1 MKPSNDPV
9 AQALDLL
16 HLGAPASYLLLLLS
30 LMAATLI
37 IVKAWE
43 FWELRLPDKSFIG
56 RALRLFHRGQPAD
69 ALTVLQEH
77 RGPLAASLSAAIAAV
92 SNPALTREQAEE
104 FARVYASERLED
116 SKALLRP
123 IEVISQLAP
132 LTGLLG
138 TVLGMI
144 TAFKALQLAG
154 ESVSPAALSGGIW
167 EALLTT
173 AAGLV
178 VAIPC
183 IAALHFFERR
193 IERMQTEIE
202 SALTRLFTPPVTLP
216 GGAEPSPLETLF
228 GKKEGG

>member
-1 MKPSNDPV
+1 MKPNHDPIS
-9 AQALDLL
+9 QALELL
-16 HLGAPASYLLLLLS
+16 QLGAPASYLLLLLS
-30 LMAATLI
+30 LMALTLI
-37 IVKAWE
+37 IVKGWE
-43 FWELRLPDKSFIG
+43 FWELRQKDHSYAA
-56 RALRLFHRGQPAD
+56 RALLLFHRGQAGD
-69 ALTVLQEH
+69 AQTVLQEH
-77 RGPLAASLSAAIAAV
+77 RGPLAAAMSAAIAAHE
-92 SNPALTREQAEE
+92 NPALSSAQAEE
-104 FARVYASERLED
+104 FARVYANERLED
-116 SKALLRP
+116 TRTLLRP

-144 TAFKALQLAG
+144 SAFKALQMAG
-154 ESVSPAALSGGIW
+154 ENVSPAALSGGIW

-193 IERMQTEIE
+193 IERMQAEIE

-216 GGAEPSPLETLF
+216 SAVALPEVGTRKDA
-228 GKKEGG
+228 

>member
-1 MKPSNDPV
+1 MNPQIDPID
-9 AQALDLL
+9 QALTLL
-16 HLGAPASYLLLLLS
+16 QLGAPASYLLLVLS

-37 IVKAWE
+37 IVKGWE

-56 RALRLFHRGQPAD
+56 RALLLYHRGQPAD
-69 ALTVLQEH
+69 AITILQEH
-77 RGPLAASLSAAIAAV
+77 RGPLASSLTAGIAAV
-92 SNPALTREQAEE
+92 TNTALTREQAEE

-116 SKALLRP
+116 TRALLRP

-144 TAFKALQLAG
+144 TAFKALQVAG
-154 ESVSPAALSGGIW
+154 ENVSPAALSGGIW

-193 IERMQTEIE
+193 VERMQTDME
-202 SALTRLFTPPVTLP
+202 SALTRLFTPPVQLP

-228 GKKEGG
+228 GKKDA

>member
-1 MKPSNDPV
+1 MKPAQDPITH
-9 AQALDLL
+9 ALNLL
-16 HLGAPASYLLLLLS
+16 QLGAPASYLLLLLS
-30 LMAATLI
+30 LMALTLI
-37 IVKAWE
+37 IVKGWE
-43 FWELRLPDKSFIG
+43 FWELRLVDRSFIG
-56 RALRLFHRGQPAD
+56 RALMLFHRGQAAD
-69 ALTVLQEH
+69 AQTVLQEH
-77 RGPLAASLSAAIAAV
+77 RGPLALSLTAGIAAIT
-92 SNPALTREQAEE
+92 NTALTREQAEE
-104 FARVYASERLED
+104 FARVYAGERLND
-116 SKALLRP
+116 ARALLRP

-154 ESVSPAALSGGIW
+154 ENVSPAALSGGIW

-193 IERMQTEIE
+193 VEKMQAEIE
-202 SALTRLFTPPVTLP
+202 SVLTRLFTPPVVLP
-216 GGAEPSPLETLF
+216 GGDEPQLEARRDS
-228 GKKEGG
+228 

>member
-1 MKPSNDPV
+1 MKSAQDPFD
-9 AQALDLL
+9 QALSLL
-16 HLGAPASYLLLLLS
+16 QLGAPASYLLLLLS
-30 LMAATLI
+30 LVALTLI

-43 FWELRLPDKSFIG
+43 FWEMRLSDRSFIG
-56 RALRLFHRGQPAD
+56 RALLLFHRGQPAD
-69 ALTVLQEH
+69 ALTILQEH
-77 RGPLAASLSAAIAAV
+77 RGPLPASLTAAV
-92 SNPALTREQAEE
+92 AAVTNSALTREQAHE

-116 SKALLRP
+116 SRALLRP

-144 TAFKALQLAG
+144 TAFKALQQAG
-154 ESVSPAALSGGIW
+154 ENVSPAALSGGIW

-178 VAIPC
+178 IAIPC

-193 IERMQTEIE
+193 IERLQIEME
-202 SALTRLFTPPVTLP
+202 SALTRLFTPPVQLP

-228 GKKEGG
+228 GKKDA

>member
-1 MKPSNDPV
+1 MKPSNDPLE
-9 AQALDLL
+9 QALSLL
-16 HLGAPASYLLLLLS
+16 QLGAPASYLLLLLS
-30 LMAATLI
+30 LMALTLI
-37 IVKAWE
+37 LVKGWE
-43 FWELRLPDKSFIG
+43 FWELRLPDRAFIG
-56 RALRLFHRGQPAD
+56 RALLLFHRGQPAD
-69 ALTVLQEH
+69 AQTILAEH
-77 RGPLAASLSAAIAAV
+77 KGPLAASLSAAIAAV
-92 SNPALTREQAEE
+92 DNPALTREQAVE

-116 SKALLRP
+116 TRALLRP

-144 TAFKALQLAG
+144 SAFKALQIAG
-154 ESVSPAALSGGIW
+154 ENVSPAALSGGIW

-193 IERMQTEIE
+193 IERMQTDLE
-202 SALTRLFTPPVTLP
+202 SALTRLFTPPVQLP
-216 GGAEPSPLETLF
+216 GNAEPSPMETLF
-228 GKKEGG
+228 GKKD

>member
-1 MKPSNDPV
+1 MKPPQDPIE
-9 AQALDLL
+9 QALSLL
-16 HLGAPASYLLLLLS
+16 QLGAPASYLLLLLS
-30 LMAATLI
+30 LMALTLI
-37 IVKAWE
+37 IVKGWE
-43 FWELRLPDKSFIG
+43 LWELRLPDRHFVS
-56 RALRLFHRGQPAD
+56 RVLMLYHRGQTED
-69 ALTVLQEH
+69 ALAVLQTQ
-77 RGPLAASLSAAIAAV
+77 RGPLVASLSAAVAAIT
-92 SNPALTREQAEE
+92 NPALTREQAME
-104 FARVYASERLED
+104 FSRVHASERLD
-116 SKALLRP
+116 DARTLLRP

-144 TAFKALQLAG
+144 SAFQALQLAG

-193 IERMQTEIE
+193 IERLQTELE

-216 GGAEPSPLETLF
+216 GRIELSPLETLF
-228 GKKEGG
+228 GHKAS

>member
-1 MKPSNDPV
+1 MKPSQDPV
-9 AQALDLL
+9 EQALSLL
-16 HLGAPASYLLLLLS
+16 QLGAPASYLLLLLS

-37 IVKAWE
+37 IVKGWE

-56 RALRLFHRGQPAD
+56 RALVLFHRGQPAD
-69 ALTVLQEH
+69 ALTILQQQ
-77 RGPLAASLSAAIAAV
+77 RGPLPASLVAAVAAV
-92 SNPALTREQAEE
+92 SNPALTREQAIE

-116 SKALLRP
+116 TRALLRP

-144 TAFKALQLAG
+144 SAFKALQVAG
-154 ESVSPAALSGGIW
+154 ENVSPAALSGGIW

-183 IAALHFFERR
+183 IAALHFFERH
-193 IERMQTEIE
+193 IEHMQTDLEA
-202 SALTRLFTPPVTLP
+202 ALTRLFTPPVQLP
-216 GGAEPSPLETLF
+216 GVGEPAPLETLF
-228 GKKEGG
+228 GRKG